1 MKITNIS
8 IIIMISRKVILFK
21 WMIAKTLVMLIT
33 TISMTRMLTL
43 TLYMPSQPQD
53 QMVYIYLCAS
63 TQQTE
68 RLTLKNLIP
77 STTSLCL
84 LAGHKESGLQ
94 EEKHSNVRDCMMFWL
109 KTNEIFYNLKLF
121 LLLTYYLTI
130 MSQPI
135 INHCLEESIS
145 RKQYSTLVLKLSFTS
160 VLTCNTE
167 PVPLALISSIANT

>member
-1 MKITNIS
+1 MITIS
-8 IIIMISRKVILFK
+8 TMTSLKVTSFK
-21 WMIAKTLVMLIT
+21 WMTVRTLARRI
-33 TISMTRMLTL
+33 TISITHMTRMRTL
-43 TLYMPSQPQD
+43 ILHMRCPHRDLMAST
-53 QMVYIYLCAS
+53 YLCAS
-63 TQQTE
+63 TPLTE

-94 EEKHSNVRDCMMFWL
+94 EEKHLNVRDCMMFWL